1 MFGIL
6 KSSTW
11 GWIRPIAAPTISGH
25 EITPLGFSLVP
36 FLIIGG
42 FVVLGCFLAWEERR
56 ERLGR
61 STLLNRALLKIET
74 LRGGLSSLAR
84 SS

>member
-11 GWIRPIAAPTISGH
+11 GWIKPIAAATIDGH

-36 FLIIGG
+36 FLIMGG

-56 ERLGR
+56 DGSAR
-61 STLLNRALLKIET
+61 
-74 LRGGLSSLAR
+74 AR
-84 SS
+84 SSTARC